1 MRSTVL
7 TGLLTGLGVHLLI
20 AGVVAAPYHDRIDQA
35 AAEIEDQVIAWRRDI
50 HQNPELGNREFRTAA
65 LVAAH
70 LRSLGF
76 DEVRTEVAH
85 TGVVGVLKGARPGK
99 VVALRADMDA
109 LPVTEDTGL
118 PFASTVRATY
128 KGQDVGVA
136 HACGHDAHVAI
147 LMGVAEML
155 AGMRDE
161 IPGTVKFIFQPAEEG
176 LPPGEE
182 GGARLMIAEGALDNP
197 APDAIFALH
206 VSPGD
211 LNKLLYTERTLLA
224 SMDRFTIAVHGRQT
238 HGAFPERGVD
248 PIVVAAQVIIGL
260 QTITSRQIGSHNRA
274 VISVGQI
281 EGGERFNIIPDDVV
295 LVGTVRTLD
304 ETVRADIKERMIRTA
319 ESIAASAGATAE
331 VTFDIPY
338 AVTNNDPALVGRMLP
353 SLRRVAGSDGVIE
366 FRPVM
371 GAEDFSFFAQ
381 RVPGFYFLL
390 GARPPEIPFEKAA
403 WNHSPKFVIDEQ
415 ALRTGV
421 RALAGL
427 ALDYLHQD

>member
-7 TGLLTGLGVHLLI
+7 TGLLAGLGVHLLI
-20 AGVVAAPYHDRIDQA
+20 ASADAEPYHDRVDQA
-35 AAEIEDQVIAWRRDI
+35 AVAIEDQVVAWRRDI

-85 TGVVGVLKGARPGK
+85 TGVVGVLEGARPGK

-128 KGQDVGVA
+128 RGQDVGVA

-161 IPGTVKFIFQPAEEG
+161 IPGTVKFIFQPAEEQP
-176 LPPGEE
+176 PPGED
-182 GGARLMIAEGALDNP
+182 GGARMMIAEGALDNP
-197 APDAIFALH
+197 TPDAIFALH
-206 VSPGD
+206 VGARD
-211 LNKLLYTERTLLA
+211 LNDVLYTEGALMA
-224 SMDRFTIAVHGRQT
+224 SHDRFTITVHGRQT
-238 HGAFPERGVD
+238 HGAYPERGID
-248 PIVVAAQVIIGL
+248 PITVAAQIIVGL
-260 QTITSRQIGSHNRA
+260 QTITSRQVGSENRA

-281 EGGERFNIIPDDVV
+281 HGGVRFNIIPDDVV
-295 LVGTVRTLD
+295 LIGTLRTLD

-331 VTFDIPY
+331 VAFDL
-338 AVTNNDPALVGRMLP
+338 AVGVTNNDPALVGRMLP
-353 SLRRVAGSDGVIE
+353 SLHRVAGSDGVIE
-366 FRPVM
+366 SRPEM
-371 GAEDFSFFAQ
+371 GAEDFAFFAQ
-381 RVPGFYFLL
+381 RVPGFYFFL
-390 GARPPEIPFEKAA
+390 GARPPEIPFEEAA
-403 WNHSPKFVIDEQ
+403 WNHSPRFVIDEQ
-415 ALRTGV
+415 ALATGV
-421 RALAGL
+421 RALASL
-427 ALDYLHQD
+427 ALDYLHQE